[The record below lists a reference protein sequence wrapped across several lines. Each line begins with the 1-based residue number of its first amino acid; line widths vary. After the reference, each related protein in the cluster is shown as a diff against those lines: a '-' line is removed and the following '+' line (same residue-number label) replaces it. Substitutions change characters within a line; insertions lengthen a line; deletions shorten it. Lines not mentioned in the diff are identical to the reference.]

1 MSTKCD
7 KKKKKLNKQVFFHR
21 VQVHINVSK
30 KKRKKKKKRK
40 GIELR
45 LCQQNA
51 TRRVR
56 EN

>member
-30 KKRKKKKKRK
+30 KKKKKKKEKESNLGCVNKMRQ
-40 GIELR
+40 E
-45 LCQQNA
+45 
-51 TRRVR
+51 
-56 EN
+56 E